1 MKNVLRFRAMGSL
14 CRQQAAYNPHQRWN
28 LLAQAEHWER
38 LAAVEMASHFE
49 ECNTSRSSD
58 LAKIRATSNT
68 NDTR

>member
-1 MKNVLRFRAMGSL
+1 MIVRNEGDLSRPIGWMVV
-14 CRQQAAYNPHQRWN
+14 NPHQRWN
-28 LLAQAEHWER
+28 LLAQAEHWEH

-58 LAKIRATSNT
+58 LAKIRATSNA